1 MAAAAAF
8 PFVLASAAF
17 AGGNGPA
24 AAPVAEKTSGAKP
37 EGLRVSS
44 AAARGDSDAPR
55 APRRLAFGVNN
66 LGGQLR
72 FHVTPE
78 WAAEARFVT
87 GSASSNEGSIQSLV
101 FGLRGY
107 RFTKEHHR
115 CRLYLGLEADRAQTS
130 IHGSPNFNSN
140 SPTQQTRPQGFGD
153 TSGFAAGGFGG
164 LELRVTRRVAV
175 DLDMGPY
182 LIGLKEKITGAS
194 ASSWDFVVNTS
205 LEVYLF

>member
-1 MAAAAAF
+1 MTAAAF
-8 PFVLASAAF
+8 PFFLASTAF
-17 AGGNGPA
+17 GN
-24 AAPVAEKTSGAKP
+24 P
-37 EGLRVSS
+37 ESVRLSS
-44 AAARGDSDAPR
+44 AAARGSTEAPP

-72 FHVTPE
+72 FHVGPQ
-78 WAAEARFVT
+78 WAGEARFVT

-107 RFTKEHHR
+107 RFTKEHRR

-130 IHGSPNFNSN
+130 IHGSPSINS
-140 SPTQQTRPQGFGD
+140 SAPTQPTLPQGFGD
-153 TSGFAAGGFGG
+153 TSGFAFGGFGG

-182 LIGLKEKITGAS
+182 LIGLKEKVTGAS